1 MRKASLMFLI
11 PLMVILGI
19 MVSCGGDRAVPFT
32 GSYVIDHTN
41 ADLEAIHDTYVDEAQ
56 DIIKLHY
63 AHTSYGSQLT
73 TGLTRIEAAD
83 PAYNVEIGYMDL
95 PSANDALNIF
105 DGQESETGITP
116 DLYWQTA
123 AGMEYTRAVLDN
135 NSGINVSMWCWATE
149 LDTCTEE
156 QVQAYLDSLA
166 VLEEEYPDVTFI
178 YMTGNAQSDG
188 AEGYNR
194 YLRNEQIRQ
203 YCINNEKVLYD
214 FADLDAWWF
223 NPSTGQWE
231 YSTYNYSG
239 MDIPKEHAMYHGDE
253 AGHTTYESCEV
264 KGAAVWWLMAIL
276 AGWE

>member
-1 MRKASLMFLI
+1 MRKTTLLFLI
-11 PLMVILGI
+11 PLMVILGL

-32 GSYVIDHTN
+32 GSYVIDHLN
-41 ADLEAIHDTYVDEAQ
+41 ADLEAIHDSYIDEAQ

-73 TGLTRIEAAD
+73 TGLTRLEAAD

-105 DGQESETGITP
+105 DGQENETAVTP
-116 DLYWQTA
+116 DYYWLTA

-135 NSGINVSMWCWATE
+135 NKGINVSMWCWSTE

-156 QVQAYLDSLA
+156 QVQVYLDSMA
-166 VLEEEYPDVTFI
+166 VLEEEFPDVTFI

-194 YLRNEQIRQ
+194 YMRNEQIRQ
-203 YCINNEKVLYD
+203 YCIANLKVLYD
-214 FADLDAWWF
+214 FGDLDAWWF
-223 NPSTGQWE
+223 NSGTGLWE
-231 YSTYNYSG
+231 YATYNYSG
-239 MDIPKEHAMYHGDE
+239 MEIPMEHAMYHGDD
-253 AGHTTYESCEV
+253 AWHTTYESCEQ
-264 KGAAVWWLMAIL
+264 KGSAVWWLMAIL

>member
-1 MRKASLMFLI
+1 MRKTSLMFLI
-11 PLMVILGI
+11 PLMVTLGI
-19 MVSCGGDRAVPFT
+19 MVSCGGDGAVPFT
-32 GSYVIDHTN
+32 GSYVIDHLN
-41 ADLEAIHDTYVDEAQ
+41 ADLAAIHDTYIDEAQ

-95 PSANDALNIF
+95 PSANNALNIF
-105 DGQESETGITP
+105 DGQENETTITP

-123 AGMEYTRAVLDN
+123 AGMEFTRAVLDN
-135 NSGINVSMWCWATE
+135 NSGINVSMWCWSTE

-156 QVQAYLDSLA
+156 QVQAYLDSMA
-166 VLEEEYPDVTFI
+166 VLESEFPDVTFI

-214 FADLDAWWF
+214 FGDLDAWWF

-239 MDIPKEHAMYHGDE
+239 MDIPKQHAMYNGDD
-253 AGHTTYESCEV
+253 AWHTTYESCEV
-264 KGAAVWWLMAIL
+264 KGSAVWWLMAIL